1 MATASYKPQDYQGG
15 TAQDM
20 KERASEHA
28 DRISAQMDRVAQ
40 SASDQAQMVSDNM
53 RTVASNIDSAV
64 RRVDQLFDRLASR
77 GAVKATFDEA
87 HGTRRSK
94 LVRMKVPGALV
105 LIRRAM
111 PAHTGP
117 DSSVP

>member
-64 RRVDQLFDRLASR
+64 RRSVQDQPMTTLAMAAALGFVL
-77 GAVKATFDEA
+77 GAIWK
-87 HGTRRSK
+87 S
-94 LVRMKVPGALV
+94 
-105 LIRRAM
+105 
-111 PAHTGP
+111 
-117 DSSVP
+117 